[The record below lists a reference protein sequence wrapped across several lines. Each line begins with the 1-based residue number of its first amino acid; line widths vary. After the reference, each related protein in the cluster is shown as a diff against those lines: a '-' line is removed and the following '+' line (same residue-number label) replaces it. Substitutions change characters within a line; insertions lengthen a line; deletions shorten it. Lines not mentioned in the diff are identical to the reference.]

1 MAGGFDVIVNKEGD
15 AFVYTPF
22 QAYFTG
28 SFCSLIYLGT
38 YCFGSSN
45 GIFLQKNKSTM
56 KILKIVLL
64 IVGVVL
70 IIFGLYNAFVPQEVL
85 DIGPLEVNAK
95 EGMTNQTLG
104 MIGIG
109 VLALIAGA
117 LIKNRR

>member
-1 MAGGFDVIVNKEGD
+1 
-15 AFVYTPF
+15 
-22 QAYFTG
+22 
-28 SFCSLIYLGT
+28 
-38 YCFGSSN
+38 
-45 GIFLQKNKSTM
+45 M

-70 IIFGLYNAFVPQEVL
+70 IIFGLYNAFVPQQVL

-95 EGMTNQTLG
+95 EGLTNQSLG

-117 LIKNRR
+117 LLKNRR

>member
-1 MAGGFDVIVNKEGD
+1 
-15 AFVYTPF
+15 
-22 QAYFTG
+22 
-28 SFCSLIYLGT
+28 
-38 YCFGSSN
+38 
-45 GIFLQKNKSTM
+45 M

-70 IIFGLYNAFVPQEVL
+70 IVFGLYNAFVPQEVL
-85 DIGPLEVNAK
+85 DIGPLEVNKK
-95 EGMTNQTLG
+95 EGLTNQTLG

>member
-1 MAGGFDVIVNKEGD
+1 
-15 AFVYTPF
+15 
-22 QAYFTG
+22 
-28 SFCSLIYLGT
+28 
-38 YCFGSSN
+38 
-45 GIFLQKNKSTM
+45 M

-70 IIFGLYNAFVPQEVL
+70 IIFGLYNAFVPQQVL

-95 EGMTNQTLG
+95 EGLTNQTLG

>member
-1 MAGGFDVIVNKEGD
+1 
-15 AFVYTPF
+15 
-22 QAYFTG
+22 
-28 SFCSLIYLGT
+28 
-38 YCFGSSN
+38 
-45 GIFLQKNKSTM
+45 M

-70 IIFGLYNAFVPQEVL
+70 VILGLYNAFVPQQVL

-95 EGMTNQTLG
+95 EGLTNQTLG

-117 LIKNRR
+117 LLKNRR